1 MPVQV
6 SIVMVTYHA
15 ADKLPRGLAS
25 ILGQTL
31 PPDRF
36 ELILVDDGS
45 TDATAA
51 LIRTVAAAHDNVFA
65 EVLDHSGWP
74 GRPRNVG
81 LARARGEYVLFMD
94 DDDELFP
101 EALERMYDFAR
112 RNGSDVVLAKEVVEG
127 GPTPGWLTWKENVDV
142 VDRIDQRVLQCMTPH
157 KLYRRE
163 FLLDNDVRFPEGVV
177 RLEDYNFNA
186 QAYIRAHRIS
196 ILSDYPCY
204 RWIMHDE
211 NVHNRPI
218 PFDIYWT
225 SFEDSLRPI
234 EQELPPGDARTQF
247 LIRWYTSRILA
258 RLGPLFATFT
268 AEDRAELFRSGR
280 RMLAHFPPEIDAA
293 LSSADRLRSRLL
305 RRGDEP
311 GLAAL
316 AALDTGCRLET
327 RGTRC
332 IWSAAGLT
340 VTAQATLRDGS
351 GQKFLVRHAG
361 GQLVRVLPPGLT
373 DGLAVADLDLTAE
386 IARAVAEF
394 SVRGRSSSVEWAIP
408 TRTHLSLVPEDG
420 GDCSVTWNLRA
431 TIDPS
436 TAALGHALTPDVW
449 AVAAR
454 VDAFGLT
461 ARNAVA
467 AKGRPAL
474 GALWDGHPAI
484 AYCTVAGGLAIDTAL
499 AVRTVLGAAH
509 PKVSDAW
516 LDAEPTGLRLTIAL
530 PETFV
535 HGSTELPGEVVLD
548 GAAHP
553 ATLATHGGEARLAA
567 LLPPVAVTAPL
578 DVDLAF
584 RFAGRESPSPL
595 SVRRYPDGTGR
606 VIPRSA
612 PAPATP
618 APPPANASA
627 AEPVPEPRAEPAAAE
642 PPETAPEPAAPEP
655 RSGLRH
661 RAANLAQR
669 PGRRHRPS

>member
-1 MPVQV
+1 MPVKI
-6 SIVMVTYHA
+6 SIVVTTH
-15 ADKLPRGLAS
+15 DSVGKLPRAIDS
-25 ILGQTL
+25 IVGQSL
-31 PPDRF
+31 PPREF

-45 TDATAA
+45 TDATPE
-51 LIRTVAAAHDNVFA
+51 LIRTIADAHDNVSA
-65 EVLDHSGWP
+65 EVIEHSGWP

-101 EALERMYDFAR
+101 EALERMHDFAR

-127 GPTPGWLTWKENVDV
+127 GPTPGWLTWKENVDL

-157 KLYRRE
+157 KLYRRQ
-163 FLLDNDVRFPEGVV
+163 FLLDNDVRYPEGVV

-186 QAYIRAHRIS
+186 QAYIRAQRIS
-196 ILSDYPCY
+196 ILADYPCY
-204 RWIMHDE
+204 RWIIHDG

-225 SFEDSLRPI
+225 SFEDSLRPV

-258 RLGPLFATFT
+258 RLGPLFSTFT
-268 AEDRAELFRSGR
+268 AEDQAELLGSGR
-280 RMLAHFPPEIDAA
+280 RMLAHFPPEIDAT

-305 RRGDEP
+305 RRGDAP

-327 RGTRC
+327 RGSRC
-332 IWSAAGLT
+332 SWSAAGLT

-351 GQKFLVRHAG
+351 GHDFRVRRAG
-361 GQLVRVLPPGLT
+361 DRLVRVLPPGLT
-373 DGLAVADLDLTAE
+373 DGVDEADLDLTAE
-386 IARAVAEF
+386 IAHAVAEF
-394 SVRGRSSSVEWAIP
+394 TVRGRSSSVEWAIP
-408 TRTHLSLVPEDG
+408 TWTHLSLVPEDG
-420 GDCSVTWNLRA
+420 GDCAVTWNLRA

-436 TAALGHALTPDVW
+436 TAALGHALPPDVW

-474 GALWDGHPAI
+474 GALWDGQPAI
-484 AYCTVAGGLAIDTAL
+484 AYCTVAGGLAVDTAL
-499 AVRTVLGAAH
+499 TVRTVLGAAH

-516 LDAEPTGLRLTIAL
+516 LDPEPGGLRLTIAL
-530 PETFV
+530 PEIFV
-535 HGSTELPGEVVLD
+535 HGSTELAGEVVVD

-553 ATLATHGGEARLAA
+553 ATLTTHGDQARLDA
-567 LLPPVAVTAPL
+567 LLPAAAVTAPV
-578 DVDLAF
+578 DADLAF
-584 RFAGRESPSPL
+584 RFAGRQSPGPL

-606 VIPRSA
+606 VIPRPTPPAAGTAPDPEPAVPAAAPASASA
-612 PAPATP
+612 PV
-618 APPPANASA
+618 S
-627 AEPVPEPRAEPAAAE
+627 EPAAD
-642 PPETAPEPAAPEP
+642 PEPASGPTA
-655 RSGLRH
+655 GLRR
-661 RAANLAQR
+661 RAADLGARR